1 MFLLDDL
8 LLMPINGMK
17 FVFRTLARTAEEQY
31 TDDAPIKE
39 RLLELQVRLENNE
52 LSEAEYVKEE
62 AAILRELREIE
73 NRKREMAGLPPE
85 EARGPYSGK
94 VGEGSGA
101 SLTVE
106 FSEPRYGSSEG
117 QAPSKPKKSRARKP
131 R

>member
-1 MFLLDDL
+1 MFLIDDL

-31 TDDAPIKE
+31 TDDAPVKE
-39 RLLELQVRLENNE
+39 RLLELQLKLESGE
-52 LSEAEYVKEE
+52 VSEAEYVNEE
-62 AAILRELREIE
+62 AAILRELREIQ

-85 EARGPYSGK
+85 EARGPFSGK

-106 FSEPRYGSSEG
+106 FEQPRYGTPDSG
-117 QAPSKPKKSRARKP
+117 RHAVRSKTK
-131 R
+131 